1 MSQSI
6 DIQEEINKTFNS
18 LDPEEKDVEKIS
30 KAAHRALLLMSVR
43 DVVMEMREEKN
54 EENRDEEEEKE
65 EEKMKLFHE
74 KIQKSYLEK
83 LNFLRRQLLN

>member
-6 DIQEEINKTFNS
+6 DIQEEINKTLNL
-18 LDPEEKDVEKIS
+18 LDTEENDVEKIS
-30 KAAHRALLLMSVR
+30 KAAHRSLLLMLVR
-43 DVVMEMREEKN
+43 DAVMEMRVEKKENEKN
-54 EENRDEEEEKE
+54 EENG

-83 LNFLRRQLLN
+83 VNFLRRQLLN

>member
-6 DIQEEINKTFNS
+6 DIQEEINKTLNL
-18 LDPEEKDVEKIS
+18 LDTEENDVEKIS
-30 KAAHRALLLMSVR
+30 KAAHRSLLLMLVR
-43 DVVMEMREEKN
+43 DAVMEMREEKKENEKN
-54 EENRDEEEEKE
+54 EENG

-83 LNFLRRQLLN
+83 VNFLRRQLLN